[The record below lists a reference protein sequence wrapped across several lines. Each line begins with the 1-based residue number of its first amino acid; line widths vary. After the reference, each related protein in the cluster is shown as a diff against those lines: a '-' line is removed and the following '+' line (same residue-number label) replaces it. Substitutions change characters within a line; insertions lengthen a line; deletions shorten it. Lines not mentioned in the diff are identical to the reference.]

1 MSMEKDAMHLVCR
14 QCATRFTPELRLIP
28 FDPREDAVEEE
39 FVACGNLMQAEKSF
53 YFDTNV
59 GSFIANI
66 ADAQHM
72 KLTSDISR
80 LYGCCGVGGNNGPN
94 LQCDVC
100 GTYVATKHEEC
111 CTPHYVVFETSTTQA
126 VMDEGR

>member
-1 MSMEKDAMHLVCR
+1 MHLICR

-39 FVACGNLMQAEKSF
+39 FLARGNLMQAEESF
-53 YFDTNV
+53 YFDTNA

-66 ADAQHM
+66 ADGQNM
-72 KLTSDISR
+72 RLTSDTSR
-80 LYGCCGVGGNNGPN
+80 LSGCCGLSGGIPN
-94 LQCDVC
+94 LQCEVC
-100 GTYVATKHEEC
+100 GTYVATKMQDC
-111 CTPHYVVFETSTTQA
+111 CVPHYIVFETSTTQT

>member
-1 MSMEKDAMHLVCR
+1 MEALMYLVCR
-14 QCATRFTPELRLIP
+14 QCATRFTPELRLVP

-39 FVACGNLMQAEKSF
+39 FVARGLLMQAEKSF
-53 YFDTNV
+53 YFDSNV

-72 KLTSDISR
+72 KLTFDISR
-80 LYGCCGVGGNNGPN
+80 LYGCCGVNGTNGPN
-94 LQCDVC
+94 LQCEGC
-100 GTYVATKHEEC
+100 GVYVATKFEDC